1 MAGCNAPWRSNCK
14 KSEFSPKVGILK
26 IWPLNVTFG
35 SKIKPTIVI
44 AMMTH
49 KIPPF
54 TFIFSKPIMNA
65 RPIKDIITG
74 NEVKSPNL
82 TGKPAWLPTTKPT
95 PFAAIKS
102 KNKPI
107 PIPAPCAILNGRLR
121 KIHERIPVAE
131 IKVNTKPIRNTA
143 PNATGIET
151 PCPMTKLNAVKAVN
165 EMAHPIAIGAFAQK
179 PIKIEPS
186 PATKQVAINTDSAGK
201 PASPSILG
209 TTITE
214 YTMAK
219 KVVKPAMIS

>member
-1 MAGCNAPWRSNCK
+1 MICPSLSNKSACPATARIVPVASNTAVITKAKTMGKMAGCNAPWRSNCK

-107 PIPAPCAILNGRLR
+107 PIPAPCAMLDGRLR

-131 IKVNTKPIRNTA
+131 IKVNTKPMRNTA

-151 PCPMTKLNAVKAVN
+151 C
-165 EMAHPIAIGAFAQK
+165 
-179 PIKIEPS
+179 
-186 PATKQVAINTDSAGK
+186 
-201 PASPSILG
+201 
-209 TTITE
+209 
-214 YTMAK
+214 
-219 KVVKPAMIS
+219 